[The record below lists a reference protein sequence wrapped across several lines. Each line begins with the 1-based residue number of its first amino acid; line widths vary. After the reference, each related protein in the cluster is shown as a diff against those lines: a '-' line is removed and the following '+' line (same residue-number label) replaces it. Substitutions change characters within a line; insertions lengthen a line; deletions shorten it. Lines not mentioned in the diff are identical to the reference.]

1 MLTDY
6 HVHLRPDEAPSSF
19 ADYMTPA
26 NAERYRESAAQRGI
40 EELGVAEHVYR
51 FTAALDVWQHPLWQ
65 TYAVDD
71 LDAYISFVREQ
82 TDLKLGIEAD
92 FIPGREERMRSLLE
106 GRAWDYVVGS
116 IHFIAEGAL
125 DYDKYDVWS
134 SGRSPDHV
142 WRTYFTWLGE
152 LAATGMYDVLA
163 HPDLVKYWGPA
174 HPERPWPDKDLRFY
188 YDLAMEQIAESGIA
202 VEVST
207 AGLRKPV
214 GEIYPSVAFLEMVVD
229 AGNPIALSSDAHVPD
244 QLGFEYERALEL
256 LDGLGVKEL
265 AVFDRRERRL
275 EPIG

>member
-6 HVHLRPDEAPSSF
+6 HVHLRPDDDGTPFEQ
-19 ADYMTPA
+19 YMTPG
-26 NAERYRESAAQRGI
+26 NAERYRVVAQERGI
-40 EELGVAEHVYR
+40 EELGVSEHVYR
-51 FTAALDVWQHPLWQ
+51 FSQALDVWQHPLWVRSAQ
-65 TYAVDD
+65 DD
-71 LDAYISFVREQ
+71 LDAYISFVRDQ

-106 GRAWDYVVGS
+106 GRDWDYVVGS

-125 DYDKYDVWS
+125 DYEKYDVWN
-134 SGRSPDHV
+134 SGRSPDYV

-163 HPDLVKYWGPA
+163 HPDLVKMWGK
-174 HPERPWPDKDLRFY
+174 ERPWPDRDLRFY
-188 YDLAMEQIAESGIA
+188 YDLAMEQIADSGIA

-214 GEIYPSVAFLEMVVD
+214 GELYPSVQFLEMVVD

-244 QLGFEYERALEL
+244 QLGYRYEQALEVL
-256 LDGLGVKEL
+256 ETLGITEL
-265 AVFDRRERRL
+265 AVFDRRRRAL